1 MPTNTTNQQITIPI
15 GTDGADN
22 PQAFIDMIADVENR
36 LVQRYTNLADRTAR
50 NPAPTQ
56 GELSILNTSTWYD
69 RYTGAKWIPVTP
81 IQAFKTASAPNVNN
95 STALINDPELVVPLP
110 AANTTYAVDAVIFY
124 ISGTTAD
131 IKFTFAGPAGM
142 TGTLGGIGLST
153 ASAGASGDG
162 LFAAVGLPATVAFGG
177 AGAGVALTAH
187 LSATVVTVG
196 TTGNLT
202 LQWAQNALEVINTT
216 VLLQSRVTVRA
227 IS

>member
-1 MPTNTTNQQITIPI
+1 VPVNTTNQQITIPI
-15 GTDGADN
+15 GTDAANN

-69 RYTGAKWIPVTP
+69 RWTGSKWIPVSP
-81 IQAFKTASAPNVNN
+81 IQVVKTASQNVIS
-95 STALINDPELVVPLP
+95 STVLVNDAQLLLPLP
-110 AANTTYAVDAVIFY
+110 AANTTYSVEGIIYY
-124 ISGTTAD
+124 IAGTTGD
-131 IKFTFAGPAGM
+131 VKFTFTGPAGM
-142 TGTLGGIGLST
+142 TGTLGGVGLST

-177 AGAGVALTAH
+177 AGAGVALTAN
-187 LSATVVTVG
+187 LEATVITVG
-196 TTGNLT
+196 TTGTLQ
-202 LQWAQNALEVINTT
+202 LQWAQNAVEAVNTT
-216 VLLQSRVTVRA
+216 VLLHSRLCARA